1 MLEKDITHKTSA
13 DRQITLLRLKS
24 RFNPA
29 AEPINQPDESASIDA
44 LAANLPSVSTL
55 QSSGTITTNTVSY
68 YHSVTHFLCKDYFFF
83 VKESKNTQKC
93 HM

>member
-24 RFNPA
+24 RFNPVA
-29 AEPINQPDESASIDA
+29 KPINRPDESASIDTP
-44 LAANLPSVSTL
+44 AANLPSVIIL
-55 QSSGTITTNTVSY
+55 QYVGTITTNTVSY
-68 YHSVTHFLCKDYFFF
+68 YHSMTHFLCKDYFFF
-83 VKESKNTQKC
+83 VKESKNTQKR